1 MRFHEFEK
9 QKGYSLA
16 SRTIRNYAKEV
27 GPDSMDYDMFMKSA
41 DLLDKDMLKSLAQ
54 HIENSDTA
62 PREYV
67 MKKIADHNPEIFK
80 KMYGDQEGYLSIM
93 KPQKDLTDDEYWKM
107 ITKVFEEVYRV
118 TESGGRLVV
127 NVANLGRKPYIPF
140 SKFFIEIIT
149 EIGFLM
155 RGEIIW
161 QKSKG
166 ANANFAWGSWLSAS
180 NPVIR
185 DIHEYCLIFSKDSMK
200 NSSKGKSTIEKE
212 EFMESTLSIW
222 NISPARAKKIGHPAP
237 FPVELVKK
245 FINLYSF
252 KNNLILDPFMG
263 SGSTA
268 IASRMLDRDY
278 IGYEI
283 NPEYVKIA
291 NKRIKEEIS

>member
-1 MRFHEFEK
+1 
-9 QKGYSLA
+9 
-16 SRTIRNYAKEV
+16 
-27 GPDSMDYDMFMKSA
+27 
-41 DLLDKDMLKSLAQ
+41 
-54 HIENSDTA
+54 
-62 PREYV
+62 
-67 MKKIADHNPEIFK
+67 MKKTSYFK
-80 KMYGDQEGYLSIM
+80 IGSGSRKGFVSKFQDKELKETINQNKISKLRNQIITKSSENMNELIDNCISLTVTSPPYNIGKDSDEDLS
-93 KPQKDLTDDEYWKM
+93 DDEYWKM

-140 SKFFIEIIT
+140 SKYFIEIIL

-166 ANANFAWGSWLSAS
+166 ANANFAWGSWLSPS

-185 DIHEYCLIFSKDSMK
+185 DIHEYCLVFSKDSMK
-200 NSSKGKSTIEKE
+200 NSTKGEPTIEKE

-237 FPVELVKK
+237 FPVELAKR

-252 KNNLILDPFMG
+252 KNDLILDPFIG

-268 IASRMLDRDY
+268 IAAKLLNRDY
-278 IGYEI
+278 IGYEL
-283 NPEYVKIA
+283 NPEYVEIA
-291 NKRIKEEIS
+291 KNRLKNETS

>member
-1 MRFHEFEK
+1 MKKTSYFKIGSGSRKGFISKFQDQEFKETI
-9 QKGYSLA
+9 QKNNISK
-16 SRTIRNYAKEV
+16 IRNQLFTKSSELMDELVDNCISLTITSPPYNIGK
-27 GPDSMDYDMFMKSA
+27 DSD
-41 DLLDKDMLKSLAQ
+41 
-54 HIENSDTA
+54 E
-62 PREYV
+62 
-67 MKKIADHNPEIFK
+67 
-80 KMYGDQEGYLSIM
+80 
-93 KPQKDLTDDEYWKM
+93 DLTDDEYWKM

-283 NPEYVKIA
+283 NPEYVEIA
-291 NKRIKEEIS
+291 NKRIKKEIS

>member
-1 MRFHEFEK
+1 
-9 QKGYSLA
+9 
-16 SRTIRNYAKEV
+16 
-27 GPDSMDYDMFMKSA
+27 
-41 DLLDKDMLKSLAQ
+41 
-54 HIENSDTA
+54 
-62 PREYV
+62 
-67 MKKIADHNPEIFK
+67 MKKTSYFKIGSGSRKGFVSKFQDKELKEIINQNEISK
-80 KMYGDQEGYLSIM
+80 LRNQIITKSSENMNELIDNCISLTVTSPPYNIGKDSDEDLS
-93 KPQKDLTDDEYWKM
+93 DDEYWKM

-140 SKFFIEIIT
+140 SKYFIEIIL

-166 ANANFAWGSWLSAS
+166 ANANFAWGSWLSPS

-185 DIHEYCLIFSKDSMK
+185 DIHEYCLVFSKDSMK
-200 NSSKGKSTIEKE
+200 NSTKGEPTIEKE

-237 FPVELVKK
+237 FPVELAKR

-252 KNNLILDPFMG
+252 KNDLILDPFIG

-268 IASRMLDRDY
+268 IAAKLLHRDY
-278 IGYEI
+278 IGYEL
-283 NPEYVKIA
+283 NPEYVEIA
-291 NKRIKEEIS
+291 ENRLKNETS

>member
-1 MRFHEFEK
+1 MKKTSYFKIGSGSRKGFISKFQDQEFKETI
-9 QKGYSLA
+9 QKNNISK
-16 SRTIRNYAKEV
+16 IRNQLFTKSSELMDELVDNCISLTITSPPYNIGK
-27 GPDSMDYDMFMKSA
+27 DSD
-41 DLLDKDMLKSLAQ
+41 
-54 HIENSDTA
+54 E
-62 PREYV
+62 
-67 MKKIADHNPEIFK
+67 
-80 KMYGDQEGYLSIM
+80 
-93 KPQKDLTDDEYWKM
+93 DLTDDEYWKM

-283 NPEYVKIA
+283 NPEYVEIA
-291 NKRIKEEIS
+291 NKRIQEEIS

>member
-1 MRFHEFEK
+1 
-9 QKGYSLA
+9 
-16 SRTIRNYAKEV
+16 
-27 GPDSMDYDMFMKSA
+27 
-41 DLLDKDMLKSLAQ
+41 
-54 HIENSDTA
+54 
-62 PREYV
+62 
-67 MKKIADHNPEIFK
+67 MKKTSYFK
-80 KMYGDQEGYLSIM
+80 IGSGSRKGFVSKFQDKELKETINQNKISKLRNQIITKSSDNMNELIDNCISLTVTSPPYNIGKDSDEDLS
-93 KPQKDLTDDEYWKM
+93 DDEYWKM

-140 SKFFIEIIT
+140 SKYFIEIIL

-166 ANANFAWGSWLSAS
+166 ANANFAWGSWLSPS

-185 DIHEYCLIFSKDSMK
+185 DIHEYCLVFSKDSMK
-200 NSSKGKSTIEKE
+200 NSTKGEPTIEKE

-222 NISPARAKKIGHPAP
+222 NISPARARKIGHPAP
-237 FPVELVKK
+237 FPVELAKR

-252 KNNLILDPFMG
+252 KNDLILDPFIG

-268 IASRMLDRDY
+268 IAAKLLDRDY
-278 IGYEI
+278 IGYEL
-283 NPEYVKIA
+283 NPEYVEIA
-291 NKRIKEEIS
+291 KNRLKNETS

>member
-1 MRFHEFEK
+1 
-9 QKGYSLA
+9 
-16 SRTIRNYAKEV
+16 
-27 GPDSMDYDMFMKSA
+27 
-41 DLLDKDMLKSLAQ
+41 
-54 HIENSDTA
+54 
-62 PREYV
+62 
-67 MKKIADHNPEIFK
+67 MKKTSYFKIGSGSRKGFVSKFQDKELKEIINQNK
-80 KMYGDQEGYLSIM
+80 ISQLRNQIITKSSENMNELIDNCISLTVTSPPYNIGKDSDEDLS
-93 KPQKDLTDDEYWKM
+93 DNEYWEM

-118 TESGGRLVV
+118 TESGGRLVI

-140 SKFFIEIIT
+140 SKYFIEIILQ
-149 EIGFLM
+149 IGFLM

-166 ANANFAWGSWLSAS
+166 ANANFAWGSWLSPS

-185 DIHEYCLIFSKDSMK
+185 DIHEYCLVFSKDSMK
-200 NSSKGKSTIEKE
+200 NSTKGESTIEKE

-237 FPVELVKK
+237 FPVELAKR

-252 KNNLILDPFMG
+252 KNDLILDPFIG

-268 IASRMLDRDY
+268 IAAKLLNRDY
-278 IGYEI
+278 IGYEL

-291 NKRIKEEIS
+291 KNRLENETN

>member
-1 MRFHEFEK
+1 
-9 QKGYSLA
+9 
-16 SRTIRNYAKEV
+16 
-27 GPDSMDYDMFMKSA
+27 
-41 DLLDKDMLKSLAQ
+41 
-54 HIENSDTA
+54 
-62 PREYV
+62 
-67 MKKIADHNPEIFK
+67 MKKTSYFKIGSGSRKGFVSKFQDKELKEIINQNEISK
-80 KMYGDQEGYLSIM
+80 LRNQIITKSSENMNELIDNCISLTVTSPPYNIGKDSDEDLS
-93 KPQKDLTDDEYWKM
+93 DDEYWKM

-140 SKFFIEIIT
+140 SKYFIEIIL

-166 ANANFAWGSWLSAS
+166 ANANFAWGSWLSPS

-185 DIHEYCLIFSKDSMK
+185 DIHEYCLVFSKDSMK
-200 NSSKGKSTIEKE
+200 NSTKGEPTIEKE

-222 NISPARAKKIGHPAP
+222 NVSPARAKKIGHPAP
-237 FPVELVKK
+237 FPVELAKR

-252 KNNLILDPFMG
+252 KNDLILDPFIG

-268 IASRMLDRDY
+268 IAAKLLHRDY
-278 IGYEI
+278 IGYEL
-283 NPEYVKIA
+283 NPEYVEIA
-291 NKRIKEEIS
+291 KNRLKNETS

>member
-1 MRFHEFEK
+1 
-9 QKGYSLA
+9 
-16 SRTIRNYAKEV
+16 
-27 GPDSMDYDMFMKSA
+27 
-41 DLLDKDMLKSLAQ
+41 
-54 HIENSDTA
+54 
-62 PREYV
+62 
-67 MKKIADHNPEIFK
+67 MKKTSYFKIGSGSRKGFVSKFQDKELKEIINQNK
-80 KMYGDQEGYLSIM
+80 ISQLRNQIITKSSENMNELIDNCISLTVTSPPYNIGKDSDEDLS
-93 KPQKDLTDDEYWKM
+93 DNEYWEM

-140 SKFFIEIIT
+140 SKYFIEIILQ
-149 EIGFLM
+149 IGFLM

-166 ANANFAWGSWLSAS
+166 ANANFAWGSWLSPS

-185 DIHEYCLIFSKDSMK
+185 DIHEYCLVFSKDSMK
-200 NSSKGKSTIEKE
+200 NSTKGESTIEKE

-237 FPVELVKK
+237 FPVELAKR

-252 KNNLILDPFMG
+252 KNDLILDPFIG

-268 IASRMLDRDY
+268 IAAKLLNRDY
-278 IGYEI
+278 IGYEL

-291 NKRIKEEIS
+291 KNRLENETN

>member
-1 MRFHEFEK
+1 MKKTSYFKIGSGSRKGFISKFQDQEFKETI
-9 QKGYSLA
+9 QKNNISK
-16 SRTIRNYAKEV
+16 IRNQLFTKSSELMDELVDNCISLTITSPPYNIGK
-27 GPDSMDYDMFMKSA
+27 DSD
-41 DLLDKDMLKSLAQ
+41 
-54 HIENSDTA
+54 E
-62 PREYV
+62 
-67 MKKIADHNPEIFK
+67 
-80 KMYGDQEGYLSIM
+80 
-93 KPQKDLTDDEYWKM
+93 DLTDDEYWKM

-140 SKFFIEIIT
+140 SKFFIDIIT

-283 NPEYVKIA
+283 NPEYVEIA

>member
-1 MRFHEFEK
+1 MKKTSYFKIGSGSRKGFISKFQDQEFKETIQENNISK
-9 QKGYSLA
+9 
-16 SRTIRNYAKEV
+16 IRNQLFTKSSELMDELVDNCISLTITSPPYNIGK
-27 GPDSMDYDMFMKSA
+27 DSDE
-41 DLLDKDMLKSLAQ
+41 DLS
-54 HIENSDTA
+54 
-62 PREYV
+62 
-67 MKKIADHNPEIFK
+67 
-80 KMYGDQEGYLSIM
+80 
-93 KPQKDLTDDEYWKM
+93 DDEYWKM

-140 SKFFIEIIT
+140 SKYFIEIIL

-166 ANANFAWGSWLSAS
+166 ANANFAWGSWLSPS

-185 DIHEYCLIFSKDSMK
+185 DIHEYCLVFSKDSMK
-200 NSSKGKSTIEKE
+200 NSAKGEPTIEKD

-222 NISPARAKKIGHPAP
+222 NITPARAKKIGHPAP
-237 FPVELVKK
+237 FPVELPKR

-252 KNNLILDPFMG
+252 KNDLILDPFIG

-268 IASRMLDRDY
+268 IAAKLLDRDY
-278 IGYEI
+278 IGYEL

-291 NKRIKEEIS
+291 KNRLKNETS